1 MKEKSIRVIW
11 QGVMLKQTIYLLKIH
26 LKYEA
31 IFGKLQETAYLFLQS
46 KSQELLLCR
55 DDW

>member
-11 QGVMLKQTIYLLKIH
+11 QGVMLKQTICLLKIH

-55 DDW
+55 DD